1 MWGVTGNFQMPRPR
15 FDSFSFSLYIQ
26 ANASTPLT
34 AEAGGVLFVC
44 HVNANTTS
52 QKQLSDFLQ
61 IWHKRPLR
69 PKNELIGYRGG
80 SKFTMTSR
88 QRCFGNARW
97 EPPLY
102 VQWTGSSSVCSTLFC
117 AGFDKWGHSVRGILK
132 RVAAV
137 SRSSPDVWVCSL
149 KTFDVRRWE
158 SVWVCVCWC
167 WCCLHLYNFIMH

>member
-1 MWGVTGNFQMPRPR
+1 MPRPR

-80 SKFTMTSR
+80 VKVHYDITSALLWER
-88 QRCFGNARW
+88 QVGA
-97 EPPLY
+97 
-102 VQWTGSSSVCSTLFC
+102 SSVCAVNWKQFC
-117 AGFDKWGHSVRGILK
+117 VQHIVL
-132 RVAAV
+132 
-137 SRSSPDVWVCSL
+137 
-149 KTFDVRRWE
+149 RW
-158 SVWVCVCWC
+158 
-167 WCCLHLYNFIMH
+167 L